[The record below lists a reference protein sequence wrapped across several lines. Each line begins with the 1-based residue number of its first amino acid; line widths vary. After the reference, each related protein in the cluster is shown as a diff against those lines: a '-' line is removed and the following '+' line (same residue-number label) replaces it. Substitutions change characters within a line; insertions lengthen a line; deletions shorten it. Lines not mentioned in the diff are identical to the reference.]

1 MGEFLPQVGCSSNV
15 TLFLSPINT
24 KKHSSTVIKIP
35 TMPTPQLSVTF
46 YTMGLFGWVANSQP
60 GSRKPPSGCLVGCL
74 EAQAR
79 LQEANNHPLAWLQK
93 NAGAGRSLGA
103 RLG

>member
-1 MGEFLPQVGCSSNV
+1 VGEFLPQVGCSSNV

-46 YTMGLFGWVANSQP
+46 YNISLKVDSDCHRLVAMSSSSSPTINTI
-60 GSRKPPSGCLVGCL
+60 PPSL
-74 EAQAR
+74 
-79 LQEANNHPLAWLQK
+79 
-93 NAGAGRSLGA
+93 ST
-103 RLG
+103 